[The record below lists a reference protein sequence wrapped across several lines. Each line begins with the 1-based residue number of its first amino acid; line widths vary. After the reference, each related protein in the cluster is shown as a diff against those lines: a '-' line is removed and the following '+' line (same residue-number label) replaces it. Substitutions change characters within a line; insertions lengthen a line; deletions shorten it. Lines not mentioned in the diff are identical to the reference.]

1 MAGRLAFLGPVGTY
15 TEEAALLYDPQAELQ
30 PYSTIT
36 AVGRAVASGE
46 TAEGVVPIENSLEG
60 SVNFTL
66 DLLIGQPDLYIRHE
80 VVVPIEH
87 YLMGRPGTNLDE
99 IQVVFSHPQALAQ
112 CREYLERSFP
122 YIQQMASLSTASAVS
137 DAQSSPVPAAAI
149 APRRAA
155 ELNSA
160 EIMAVGIQD
169 VAANVTRFAVLGKTD
184 HPPTG
189 RDKTSICFT
198 FGELDQPGQL
208 WQVMGEFAS
217 RNINLGK
224 IESRAHPTLLG
235 PIRLLDRLRR
245 SPGRPGHEG
254 SHRGDFAPGQLVAG
268 DGFIPEVDPE
278 QLTATGPELR

>member
-1 MAGRLAFLGPVGTY
+1 VGTY
-15 TEEAALLYDPQAELQ
+15 TEEAALLYDRNAELVAY
-30 PYSTIT
+30 PNIT
-36 AVGRAVASGE
+36 AVGMAVASGE
-46 TAEGVVPIENSLEG
+46 TEQGVVPIENSLEG

-66 DLLIGQPDLYIRHE
+66 DLLIGEPSIFIREE
-80 VVVPIEH
+80 VVLPIEH
-87 YLMGRPGTNLDE
+87 YLMGKPGTRLE
-99 IQVVFSHPQALAQ
+99 EVQVIYSHPQALAQ

-224 IESRAHPTLLG
+224 IESRPT
-235 PIRLLDRLRR
+235 RR
-245 SPGRPGHEG
+245 SLGQYVFWIDCDGHREDPGMKAAIEEISRQVNSLRVMG
-254 SHRGDFAPGQLVAG
+254 SYPRWTQNS
-268 DGFIPEVDPE
+268 
-278 QLTATGPELR
+278 